1 VSEFQEVVIPSDFE
15 IRWRSRC
22 PGPKSLIRAQRALR
36 NLRWFD
42 VVRTS
47 GHIAGSK
54 IEHYQVTLSLGF
66 TMEDPS

>member
-1 VSEFQEVVIPSDFE
+1 MPWTE
-15 IRWRSRC
+15 IAHPR
-22 PGPKSLIRAQRALR
+22 PKEH
-36 NLRWFD
+36 LRWFD

-47 GHIAGSK
+47 GHIAGST